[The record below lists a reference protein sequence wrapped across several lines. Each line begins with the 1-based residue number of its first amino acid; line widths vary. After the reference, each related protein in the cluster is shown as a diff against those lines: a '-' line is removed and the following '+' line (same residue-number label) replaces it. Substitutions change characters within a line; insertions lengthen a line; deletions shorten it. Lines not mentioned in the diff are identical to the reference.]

1 MRTLLLGCLA
11 AGVAQAQDADFT
23 LTEVG
28 LETLH
33 GKIDHDKDGNI
44 SVSDLH
50 AFAKEMRKYESHQ
63 HMRKVEGQT
72 YFDHVDANA
81 DGRVTEDEV
90 LALTDETML
99 NVQLIDLAKFKAAD
113 LDKSGD
119 LDTQEFRF
127 FFHPDVDQGVEHAFA
142 LHHHDSKDKDQDGFL
157 NIEEFF
163 GGAVIHQQEGWD
175 ADFKKLDKNKDD
187 KLDVEETKAWDSGR
201 HYLEEAMEWL
211 ATHADTNKDGQITLD
226 EFTSPEMLKGLHLTM
241 AGFHLEEW
249 GRMYEVRTPEEI
261 EAELASHSEL

>member
-11 AGVAQAQDADFT
+11 AGVAQAQDT
-23 LTEVG
+23 LTQVS
-28 LETLH
+28 LEFLH

-50 AFAKEMRKYESHQ
+50 AYAKEMRKYESHQ
-63 HMRKVEGQT
+63 NMRQVEGQT
-72 YFDHVDANA
+72 YWDDVDANA

-90 LALTDETML
+90 LALTDETMQD
-99 NVQLIDLAKFKAAD
+99 VQLVDLAKFKAAD
-113 LDKSGD
+113 SDKSGD
-119 LDTQEFRF
+119 LDTEEFRF

-142 LHHHDSKDKDQDGFL
+142 LHLHDSKDKDQDGFL
-157 NIEEFF
+157 NIEEFL
-163 GGAVIHQQEGWD
+163 GGPVEDQEEGWD
-175 ADFKKLDKNKDD
+175 VDFKKLDKNKDD

-201 HYLEEAMEWL
+201 HDLEEAMEWL

-226 EFTSPEMLKGLHLTM
+226 EFTSPEMLKGLDLKI

-249 GRMYEVRTPEEI
+249 MKMYEVRI
-261 EAELASHSEL
+261 EAELASHTEL